1 MLSEKQ
7 IYILDFNQNAAL
19 AMTPRLSLFAAVIS
33 IFLCSCASSYKPIY
47 PSKVIY
53 PSVDNDGIFS
63 YRFNVLRLAGNKK
76 LAKKADKFDIR
87 IVAIRIV
94 NNSNRVL
101 RHGYNFDLY
110 SGDQKARI
118 LEPDVVSANIK
129 QSVPIYLLYL
139 LLTGMRF
146 ETSSSSI
153 PIGYVIGPGIA
164 AGNMIVAG
172 SANKRFREEL
182 IEYSII
188 EREIKP
194 GETFYGL
201 IGISDFSYMPLTLKI
216 KGNN

>member
-1 MLSEKQ
+1 
-7 IYILDFNQNAAL
+7 
-19 AMTPRLSLFAAVIS
+19 MTPRLSLFASIIS
-33 IFLCSCASSYKPIY
+33 VFLCSCAASYKPIN
-47 PSKVIY
+47 PSKIIY
-53 PSVDNDGIFS
+53 PSVENGDQFS
-63 YRFNVLRLAGNKK
+63 YKYNVLRLAGNKK
-76 LAKKADKFDIR
+76 LAKKEDKFNVR

-101 RHGYNFDLY
+101 RHGYNFDFY
-110 SGDQKARI
+110 SGDQKARM
-118 LEPDVVSANIK
+118 LEPDVVSASIK

-146 ETSSSSI
+146 ETSSGSI
-153 PIGYVIGPGIA
+153 LIGYVIGPGIT

-194 GETFYGL
+194 GETFHGL
-201 IGISDFSYMPLTLKI
+201 IGISDNTYLPLTIRI
-216 KGNN
+216 KGNH

>member
-1 MLSEKQ
+1 M
-7 IYILDFNQNAAL
+7 
-19 AMTPRLSLFAAVIS
+19 
-33 IFLCSCASSYKPIY
+33 

-53 PSVDNDGIFS
+53 PPVDNDGLFS
-63 YRFNVLRLAGNKK
+63 YRYNTLRLAGNKK
-76 LAKKADKFDIR
+76 LAKKEDKFNVR

-101 RHGYNFDLY
+101 RYGYNFDLY
-110 SGDQKARI
+110 SGSHKARI
-118 LEPDVVSANIK
+118 LEPDVVSASVK

-153 PIGYVIGPGIA
+153 PIGLVIGPGIT

-182 IEYSII
+182 VEYSII
-188 EREIKP
+188 EREIKA

-201 IGISDFSYMPLTLKI
+201 IGISDNSYMPLTLKI
-216 KGNN
+216 TGNN

>member
-1 MLSEKQ
+1 
-7 IYILDFNQNAAL
+7 
-19 AMTPRLSLFAAVIS
+19 MTSRLSLFAAVIS
-33 IFLCSCASSYKPIY
+33 ILLCSCASSYKPIY

-53 PSVDNDGIFS
+53 PTVDNSYLFS
-63 YRFNVLRLAGNKK
+63 YRYNVLRLAGNKK
-76 LAKKADKFDIR
+76 LAKKEDKFNVR

-101 RHGYNFDLY
+101 RYGYNFDLY
-110 SGDQKARI
+110 SGDHRSRI
-118 LEPDVVSANIK
+118 LEPDIVAASVK

-153 PIGYVIGPGIA
+153 PIGLVIGPGIT

-172 SANKRFREEL
+172 SANKNFMKEL
-182 IEYSII
+182 VENSII
-188 EREIKP
+188 DREIKP

-201 IGISDFSYMPLTLKI
+201 IGISDNSYMPLTLKI
-216 KGNN
+216 IGNN

>member
-1 MLSEKQ
+1 
-7 IYILDFNQNAAL
+7 
-19 AMTPRLSLFAAVIS
+19 MTPRLNLLAAILS
-33 IFLCSCASSYKPIY
+33 IFFCSCAASYKPIM

-53 PSVDNDGIFS
+53 PSVENGGPLS
-63 YRFNVLRLAGNKK
+63 YRYNVLRLAGNKK
-76 LAKKADKFDIR
+76 LAKKEDKFNVR

-110 SGDQKARI
+110 SGDQRARL
-118 LEPDVVSANIK
+118 LEPEVVSATVK

-139 LLTGMRF
+139 LLTPMRF
-146 ETSSSSI
+146 ETTSSSI
-153 PIGYVIGPGIA
+153 PIGLVIGPGIT

-182 IEYSII
+182 VEYSIV

-201 IGISDFSYMPLTLKI
+201 IGISDNSYMPLTLKFT
-216 KGNN
+216 GNN